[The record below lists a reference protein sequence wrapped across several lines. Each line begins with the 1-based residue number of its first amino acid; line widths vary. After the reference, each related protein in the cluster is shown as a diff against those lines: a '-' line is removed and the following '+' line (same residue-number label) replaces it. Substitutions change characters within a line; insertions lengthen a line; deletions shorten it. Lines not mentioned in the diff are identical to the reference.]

1 MSYIATINSNNPEA
15 LEVINYLK
23 TLDFVK
29 VTKKKIQKNV
39 TVTSEVLEEDE
50 NGIPL
55 KFKDKIMAMSKQAN
69 RNMTKR
75 WEAAIAKEEKN
86 IKYDSHFRL
95 QYHFQLLLHP

>member
-23 TLDFVK
+23 TFDFVK
-29 VTKKKIQKNV
+29 VTKKKESKKNA

-75 WEAAIAKEEKN
+75 WEAAIAKEEK
-86 IKYDSHFRL
+86 KA
-95 QYHFQLLLHP
+95 

>member
-1 MSYIATINSNNPEA
+1 MSYIATINSNNPET
-15 LEVINYLK
+15 LEIINYLK

-29 VTKKKIQKNV
+29 VTKKKEFKKNAI
-39 TVTSEVLEEDE
+39 VTSEVLEEDE

-75 WEAAIAKEEKN
+75 WEAAIAKEEKKHK
-86 IKYDSHFRL
+86 I
-95 QYHFQLLLHP
+95 